1 MYKTILM
8 AGVLAGLGS
17 SALAHATLEQ
27 SQAIAGKT
35 TKITL
40 RVPHGCDGQA
50 THTVRVALPDGF
62 YAAKPMPK
70 AGWSLKTETGAY
82 AQPYNNHGTVM
93 TEGLRS
99 VQWRDGHLEDGWYDE
114 FILRGV
120 VGPEVEAGS
129 VLYFKAVQD
138 CADGSVDW
146 TDTSGSHDVPNPAPG
161 LVVVAGESHQ
171 SHSGH
176 SSGHGSGHDSD
187 HGDAGHKDGHD
198 HNHEAA
204 RTVTVGALEI
214 KGGFARATLPN
225 QPVGGGF
232 FTVTNTGEAD
242 DRLLSVATDV
252 SPRGEIHEMSMDD
265 SVMKMRK
272 LEDGLVIAAG
282 ETVVLKPGG
291 YHLMFMEL
299 TQPLVKGEVLPVT
312 LTFETAGAV
321 VVPLAIKAPNAR
333 GSDNHSSHD
342 GH

>member
-1 MYKTILM
+1 M

-17 SALAHATLEQ
+17 SVLAHATLEQ

-50 THTVRVALPDGF
+50 THTVRVTLPDGF

-70 AGWSLKTETGAY
+70 AGWTLQTETGAY

-99 VQWRDGHLEDGWYDE
+99 VKWSDGNLEDGWYDE
-114 FILRGV
+114 FTLRGV

-129 VLYFKAVQD
+129 VLYFKAVQE

-161 LVVVAGESHQ
+161 LVVVAGESQQ

-176 SSGHGSGHDSD
+176 SSGHEVGHDGD
-187 HGDAGHKDGHD
+187 HGDAGHNDGHD
-198 HNHEAA
+198 HNLDAVG
-204 RTVTVGALEI
+204 TVTAGDLEI
-214 KGGFARATLPN
+214 TNGFARATLPN

-232 FTVTNTGEAD
+232 FTVTNNGATD
-242 DRLLSVATDV
+242 DRLISVTTPV
-252 SPRGEIHEMSMDD
+252 SPRGEIHEMSITDT
-265 SVMKMRK
+265 VMKMRQ
-272 LEDGLVIAAG
+272 LEDGLAVPAG
-282 ETVVLKPGG
+282 QTIVLEPGG
-291 YHLMFMEL
+291 FHLMFMAL
-299 TQPLVKGEVLPVT
+299 TQPLVQGEVLPVT
-312 LTFETAGAV
+312 LTFEHAGEIT
-321 VVPLAIKAPNAR
+321 VPLAIKAPNAR
-333 GSDNHSSHD
+333 GSGDHSSHD
-342 GH
+342 SH